1 MLNNLQYLRGI
12 AALLVVIGHTLQLMS
27 EKLAP
32 ISNPLIR
39 HFEQTGAIGVDVFFV
54 ISGFIMFHVTP
65 DDIGPAATRTFWLR
79 RLIRV
84 MPLYWVMTTIVVLF
98 YLTGIPRST
107 IDLSADYLLFSYL
120 LLPVESLRGWME
132 PVMPVGWTLIYEM
145 FFYFCFGL
153 ALLLPSRLRAVSVT
167 LAMGSLVAL
176 GQVAPTLR
184 ESSIVF
190 ATYSSTLLIEFLFGV
205 WIARAYQSGLRI
217 PNALAIVLMV
227 VGFGLLSAFYIGEEL
242 TRFLYSGVPAA
253 AVVFGAVM
261 LEKNAGR
268 SPHPN
273 RPLKVLG
280 DASYSL
286 YLGHPVVLFAVSYAT
301 RYVGE
306 PGMAGQIA
314 FFVAALAVQIVFS
327 ILSFRLLEKPITN
340 VLNRRLARHEREPAG
355 ATARS

>member
-12 AALLVVIGHTLQLMS
+12 AALLVVIGHTLQLVS

-32 ISNPLIR
+32 IGHPLLK
-39 HFEQTGAIGVDVFFV
+39 HFEQTGAIGVDIFFV

-65 DDIGPAATRTFWLR
+65 NDTGPAAARTFWLR
-79 RLIRV
+79 RMVRV
-84 MPLYWVMTTIVVLF
+84 MPLYWIMTTIVVAF
-98 YLTGIPRST
+98 YLTGIPRT
-107 IDLSADYLLFSYL
+107 QIDLSASYLTLSYL

-153 ALLLPSRLRAVSVT
+153 ALLLPARLRAISVT
-167 LAMGSLVAL
+167 LAMGSLVL
-176 GQVAPTLR
+176 VGQLAPELR
-184 ESSIVF
+184 ERSIVF

-217 PNALAIVLMV
+217 PTALALALMG
-227 VGFGLLSAFYIGEEL
+227 VGFAVLSAFYIGVEL
-242 TRFLYSGVPAA
+242 TRFLISGVPAA

-261 LEKNAGR
+261 LEKNLGR
-268 SPHPN
+268 SSRPI

-286 YLGHPVVLFAVSYAT
+286 YLGHPVVLFAVSYST
-301 RYVGE
+301 RFVGE
-306 PGMAGQIA
+306 LGTTGLLS
-314 FFVAALAVQIVFS
+314 FFASALAAQIVLS
-327 ILSFRLLEKPITN
+327 ILSFRLLERPITN
-340 VLNRRLARHEREPAG
+340 VLNRRIAGHEREPRKA
-355 ATARS
+355 AARV